1 MVERKVQITH
11 IEDHEFELATMVVQ
25 TAGRF
30 NSVISIIMD
39 NKRVNAKSIMGMMS
53 LSVGNGDEV
62 VVVAEGVDEEAE
74 AFRDTRSAAH
84 RPADGVRA

>member
-11 IEDHEFELATMVVQ
+11 SEDHEFELATMVVQ

-30 NSVISIIMD
+30 SSVISIIMD

-53 LSVGNGDEV
+53 LGLMEDDEV
-62 VVVAEGVDEEAE
+62 VVTADGEDEAE
-74 AFRDTRSAAH
+74 AVESMAKLLNR
-84 RPADGVRA
+84 

>member
-39 NKRVNAKSIMGMMS
+39 DKRVNAKSIMGMMS
-53 LSVGNGDEV
+53 LGLMEDDEV
-62 VVVAEGVDEEAE
+62 VV
-74 AFRDTRSAAH
+74 T
-84 RPADGVRA
+84 ADGADETEAVESMAKLLNR

>member
-53 LSVGNGDEV
+53 LGLMEDDEV
-62 VVVAEGVDEEAE
+62 VVTANGPDEAE
-74 AFRDTRSAAH
+74 AIEGMTKLLNR
-84 RPADGVRA
+84 

>member
-1 MVERKVQITH
+1 MLERKVQITH

-53 LSVGNGDEV
+53 LGLMEDDEV
-62 VVVAEGVDEEAE
+62 VVTANGTDEAE
-74 AFRDTRSAAH
+74 AIESMAKLLNR
-84 RPADGVRA
+84 

>member
-1 MVERKVQITH
+1 MLERKVQITH

-39 NKRVNAKSIMGMMS
+39 NKRVNANSIMGMMS
-53 LSVGNGDEV
+53 LGLMEDDEV
-62 VVVAEGVDEEAE
+62 VVTANGPDEAE
-74 AFRDTRSAAH
+74 AIEGMTKLLNR
-84 RPADGVRA
+84 

>member
-53 LSVGNGDEV
+53 LGLMEDRCEV
-62 VVVAEGVDEEAE
+62 QRGC
-74 AFRDTRSAAH
+74 FH
-84 RPADGVRA
+84 IPPGCLWCH

>member
-30 NSVISIIMD
+30 NSAISIIMD

-53 LSVGNGDEV
+53 LGLMEDDEV
-62 VVVAEGVDEEAE
+62 VV
-74 AFRDTRSAAH
+74 T
-84 RPADGVRA
+84 ADGADETEAVESMAKLLNR

>member
-1 MVERKVQITH
+1 MAERKVQITH

-53 LSVGNGDEV
+53 LGLMEDDEV
-62 VVVAEGVDEEAE
+62 VV
-74 AFRDTRSAAH
+74 T
-84 RPADGVRA
+84 ADGADETEAVESMAKLLNR

>member
-53 LSVGNGDEV
+53 LGLMEDDEV
-62 VVVAEGVDEEAE
+62 VV
-74 AFRDTRSAAH
+74 T
-84 RPADGVRA
+84 ADGADEREAVESMAKLLNR

>member
-1 MVERKVQITH
+1 MLERKVQITH

-53 LSVGNGDEV
+53 LGLMEDDEV
-62 VVVAEGVDEEAE
+62 VVTANGPDEAE
-74 AFRDTRSAAH
+74 AIEGMTKLLNR
-84 RPADGVRA
+84 

>member
-53 LSVGNGDEV
+53 QGLMEDDEV
-62 VVVAEGVDEEAE
+62 VV
-74 AFRDTRSAAH
+74 T
-84 RPADGVRA
+84 ADGADETEAVESMAKLLNR

>member
-25 TAGRF
+25 TAGRY

-39 NKRVNAKSIMGMMS
+39 NKRVNAKSIMGMMT
-53 LSVGNGDEV
+53 LGLMEDDEV
-62 VVVAEGVDEEAE
+62 VVTADGADEAE
-74 AFRDTRSAAH
+74 ALESMTKLLNR
-84 RPADGVRA
+84 

>member
-39 NKRVNAKSIMGMMS
+39 NKRVNAKSIMGIM
-53 LSVGNGDEV
+53 
-62 VVVAEGVDEEAE
+62 
-74 AFRDTRSAAH
+74 AFNPTRGMTVNIV
-84 RPADGVRA
+84 ADGSDEKEAILAMEKFLVCN

>member
-53 LSVGNGDEV
+53 LGLMEDDEV
-62 VVVAEGVDEEAE
+62 VVTANGADEEE
-74 AFRDTRSAAH
+74 AVESMAKLLNR
-84 RPADGVRA
+84 

>member
-1 MVERKVQITH
+1 MLERNVQITH

-53 LSVGNGDEV
+53 LGLMEDDEV
-62 VVVAEGVDEEAE
+62 VVTANGPDEAE
-74 AFRDTRSAAH
+74 AIEGMTKLLNR
-84 RPADGVRA
+84 